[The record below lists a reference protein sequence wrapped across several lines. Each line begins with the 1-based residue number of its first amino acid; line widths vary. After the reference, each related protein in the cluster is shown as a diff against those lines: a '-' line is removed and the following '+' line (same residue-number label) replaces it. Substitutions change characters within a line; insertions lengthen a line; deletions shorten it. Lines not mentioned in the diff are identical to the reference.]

1 MTGAAGF
8 IGFHLTKR
16 LIKNGYS
23 VVGFDNLN
31 EYYDLSLKEARLKE
45 LYKVSKISSNNFN
58 FVKGDLE
65 AADLLESLFIKYKFE
80 KVVNL
85 AAQAGVRYSIENP
98 RAYINSNI
106 VGFLN
111 ILELC
116 RNFKIGHLI
125 YASSSSVYG
134 GNEKLPFSENDAVD
148 HPVSLYAATKRSNEL
163 MAHTY
168 SHLYRLPTSGLRF
181 FTVYGPWGRPDMALF
196 LFTKAIMSGKKINV
210 FNNGDMTRDFTY
222 IDDVAESLLRLI
234 NKPPIF
240 NDKFDKKNPKAGSSW
255 CPYKIFNVG
264 NSNPTKLNKYI
275 ECLENALQKKAIRN
289 NMPMQMGDV
298 EATASENSNLKDW
311 INYNPNTNVEFG
323 INQFVKWYKSF
334 YDV

>member
-1 MTGAAGF
+1 MRCGV
-8 IGFHLTKR
+8 I
-16 LIKNGYS
+16 
-23 VVGFDNLN
+23 
-31 EYYDLSLKEARLKE
+31 ARKLGM
-45 LYKVSKISSNNFN
+45 SRIFN
-58 FVKGDLE
+58 D
-65 AADLLESLFIKYKFE
+65 D
-80 KVVNL
+80 
-85 AAQAGVRYSIENP
+85 
-98 RAYINSNI
+98 
-106 VGFLN
+106 
-111 ILELC
+111 
-116 RNFKIGHLI
+116 
-125 YASSSSVYG
+125 